1 MMAGTKRSWKPE
13 GSSGDGAAAGSASQK
28 KKKKQR
34 PAAGRQ
40 IINESIDCVASPFG
54 QGPIRTPLLS
64 SDDRDILIDRLRKE
78 VVEKFGFTLSR
89 KVERNDCDETQG
101 GASFTM
107 GGVGGIQMTKGGDED
122 DTDETH
128 EEKGRGK
135 KKRKKKQRRR
145 PDNPPP
151 TTLANIVVKARFVV
165 GVNQCTRALEAAARL
180 GGAPLPSL
188 VLLSRDV
195 RPPTIL
201 AHVPVLCRQLDI
213 PSVVLPGRASVE
225 LGRAVGGKSVAA
237 ALFLPSTTEDMTIGT
252 PDDEVTKEEGDDG
265 PPARINKGQIQ
276 ECHRCI
282 DSYVKFALSKIPSDS
297 GE

>member
-1 MMAGTKRSWKPE
+1 MHACFGGGCKRSRKPE
-13 GSSGDGAAAGSASQK
+13 GQAGSASQK

-89 KVERNDCDETQG
+89 KRVERNEDES
-101 GASFTM
+101 AISFTM

-128 EEKGRGK
+128 EKKSTGM
-135 KKRKKKQRRR
+135 KKRKKRRR

-165 GVNQCTRALEAAARL
+165 GVNQCTRALEAAAGRA
-180 GGAPLPSL
+180 APLPSL

-201 AHVPVLCRQLDI
+201 AHVPVLCRQLGV

-225 LGRAVGGKSVAA
+225 LGRAVGGKSVAV
-237 ALFLPSTTEDMTIGT
+237 ALFLPSRTEDIIGI
-252 PDDEVTKEEGDDG
+252 PDDEVKKKEGDDG
-265 PPARINKGQIQ
+265 RPSISKGQIQ

>member
-89 KVERNDCDETQG
+89 RVERNDCDEAQG

-107 GGVGGIQMTKGGDED
+107 GGGGIQMTSGGNNDE
-122 DTDETH
+122 TDETH

-135 KKRKKKQRRR
+135 KRRKKKRRR
-145 PDNPPP
+145 PDKPPP
-151 TTLANIVVKARFVV
+151 ATLADIVVNVRFVV
-165 GVNQCTRALEAAARL
+165 GVNQCTRALEAAAGRA
-180 GGAPLPSL
+180 APLPSL

-201 AHVPVLCRQLDI
+201 AHIPVLCRQLDI
-213 PSVVLPGRASVE
+213 PSLVLPGRASVE
-225 LGRAVGGKSVAA
+225 LGRAVGGKSVAV
-237 ALFLPSTTEDMTIGT
+237 ALFLPSTIEDATIGI
-252 PDDEVTKEEGDDG
+252 PDDEVKKEEGDDG

-282 DSYVKFALSKIPSDS
+282 DSYVKFALSKIPSAS
-297 GE
+297 GTT

>member
-1 MMAGTKRSWKPE
+1 MAGTKRSWKPE

-165 GVNQCTRALEAAARL
+165 GVNQCTRALEAAAGRA
-180 GGAPLPSL
+180 APLPSL

-201 AHVPVLCRQLDI
+201 AHVPVLCRQLGV

-225 LGRAVGGKSVAA
+225 LGRAVGGKSVAV
-237 ALFLPSTTEDMTIGT
+237 ALFLPSRTEDIIGI
-252 PDDEVTKEEGDDG
+252 PDDEVKKKEGDDG
-265 PPARINKGQIQ
+265 RPSISKGQIQ

>member
-1 MMAGTKRSWKPE
+1 MMAGTKRSRKPE

-89 KVERNDCDETQG
+89 KRVERNEDES
-101 GASFTM
+101 AISFTM

-128 EEKGRGK
+128 EKKSTGM
-135 KKRKKKQRRR
+135 KKRKKKRRR
-145 PDNPPP
+145 PDNHPP

-165 GVNQCTRALEAAARL
+165 GVNQCTRALEAAAGRA
-180 GGAPLPSL
+180 APLPSL

-201 AHVPVLCRQLDI
+201 AHVPVLCRQLGV

-225 LGRAVGGKSVAA
+225 LGRAVGGKSVAV
-237 ALFLPSTTEDMTIGT
+237 ALFLPSRTEDIIGI
-252 PDDEVTKEEGDDG
+252 PDDEVKKKEGDDG
-265 PPARINKGQIQ
+265 RPSISKGQIQ